1 MYSICTACMDNRSIA
16 IYSKEHLNV
25 PHKSYTDAARFAVWA
40 AIFTDTLVNTVWV
53 VGICMHNF
61 HGFLLWYFSTIDLCS
76 CGCKTSS
83 SIAMC
88 VGNWWNSLYKQTH
101 THRQTHTHIHIHIH
115 TCITTTFYVIYTAPN
130 AHSCT
135 TMATYVQ
142 CSTRI

>member
-1 MYSICTACMDNRSIA
+1 MDNRSIA

-88 VGNWWNSLYKQTH
+88 AVNWWNSLFKQT
-101 THRQTHTHIHIHIH
+101 QTQTD
-115 TCITTTFYVIYTAPN
+115 TPTYTYTYTYMYYNLCNATFYVIYIAPN